1 MQIFDTSHFRKRLIA
16 YVVLSLLV
24 ICITI
29 GSLTVASQ
37 YSILK
42 ENWKA
47 NLLEQV
53 ENKQLI
59 VKSYL
64 LKTISL
70 AQQMASRSFIRDLLE
85 QYKDG
90 HLPLTTLRTSTE
102 KFLGD
107 GLMFIPEAV
116 GITRLCSDGEIAAQL
131 GLQIPGTLLNHPM
144 TATPEK
150 PYLKPIELYGQ
161 DLLVV
166 KTPILKDHHWLG
178 TDIILFAPPLTD
190 QVFSGELKRTQGA
203 TFLWQRLP
211 AVEMLLSPDNFDP
224 TDLAQIRSCPQLKK
238 WIQAASS
245 SNGLFEYNTDDN
257 HQPRIVAYAPMTEM
271 DWVLTTLVNQDSF
284 YNTLWI
290 KLAPVI
296 AIAIGLT
303 LLGGLG
309 MYIMLRPM
317 TRQVMIH
324 SGELER
330 INHSLHQE
338 IEERQ
343 QAEQDLI
350 ANEHEWAITFES
362 ITDAITIL
370 DPQGNIRKQ
379 NLAARRI
386 HNSYGSALKNSPQRK
401 NLVPVSG
408 YPSPLLEQA
417 LTEQGA
423 VQQVYHDEVTN
434 SFFRIT
440 ITPLTHEGELLGA
453 VQLVHDITEQTRI
466 EKLKSETVAAVSHEI
481 RTPLTAIMGFVEF
494 MQNNETTAEE
504 RLSYFQTIQKE
515 MERLQEL
522 MNDFLDLQRLQSA
535 LVPYH
540 FSPINL
546 EEILQDT
553 INLFRMVSESHQLV
567 FNTPGNLP
575 EVTGDGKRLQQVF
588 KNILSNAVK
597 YSPDGGTI
605 TTSLRCSE
613 NHIFIWIKDEGI
625 GIPPQDQEKI
635 FNRFYRVDDSDRRIP
650 GGLGLGL
657 TLVQEIVR
665 AHNGRVWVE
674 SALGKGSTFFVEL
687 PINCRQSAVTE
698 KRDSAEV

>member
-16 YVVLSLLV
+16 YVVLSLLL

-64 LKTISL
+64 VKTISL

-85 QYKDG
+85 EYKEG
-90 HLPLTTLRTSTE
+90 SLPLNNLRHSTE
-102 KFLGD
+102 NFLAD

-116 GITRLCSDGEIAAQL
+116 GLTRLCSDGKIAAQFGVQVPQPL
-131 GLQIPGTLLNHPM
+131 RTHPM
-144 TATPEK
+144 SASPEK
-150 PYLKPIELYGQ
+150 PYLKPVEINGQ
-161 DLLVV
+161 ILLVV
-166 KTPILKDHHWLG
+166 KTPIVKNHNWLG
-178 TDIILFAPPLTD
+178 TDILLFAPPLTD
-190 QVFSGELKRTQGA
+190 QVFSGTLARTQGA
-203 TFLWQRLP
+203 TFLWQRQPSVELLLAP
-211 AVEMLLSPDNFDP
+211 ASFDR
-224 TDLAQIRSCPQLKK
+224 DALKEIRRCPQLTK
-238 WIQAASS
+238 WIHSMTSS
-245 SNGLFEYNTDDN
+245 SGLFEYNSDDN
-257 HQPRIVAYAPMTEM
+257 HQPRIVTYAPLTEM
-271 DWVLTTLVNQDSF
+271 DWVLTTLVNQNSF
-284 YNTLWI
+284 YHTLWI

-309 MYIMLRPM
+309 MYVMLRPM
-317 TRQVMIH
+317 TRQVLVH
-324 SGELER
+324 SDELEQ
-330 INHSLHQE
+330 INRSLHQE

-350 ANEHEWAITFES
+350 ANEHEWSITFES

-386 HNSYGSALKNSPQRK
+386 SNSYGSALKNSPQRK
-401 NLVPVSG
+401 NLVPVAG
-408 YPSPLLEQA
+408 APSPLLEQA
-417 LTEQGA
+417 LTEQSA
-423 VQQVYHDEVTN
+423 VQQVYHDAVT
-434 SFFRIT
+434 SSYFRIT
-440 ITPLTHEGELLGA
+440 ITPLIYAGEMLGA
-453 VQLVHDITEQTRI
+453 VQLVHDITEQTRS

-494 MQNNETTAEE
+494 MQNNETTAAE
-504 RLSYFQTIQKE
+504 RRSYFLTIQKE

-522 MNDFLDLQRLQSA
+522 MNDFLDLQRLQSS
-535 LVPYH
+535 LVPYL
-540 FSPINL
+540 FGPVDL
-546 EEILQDT
+546 EEVLQDT
-553 INLFRMVSESHQLV
+553 VNLFRMVSEHHQLV
-567 FNTPGNLP
+567 FNSPGNIP
-575 EVTGDGKRLQQVF
+575 KITGDSKRLQQVF

-597 YSPDGGTI
+597 YSPDGGTV
-605 TTSLRCSE
+605 TTSLRISQG
-613 NHIFIWIKDEGI
+613 HVFVWIKDEGI

-657 TLVQEIVR
+657 TLVQEIVN
-665 AHNGRVWVE
+665 AHQGRVWVE

-687 PINCRQSAVTE
+687 PINCQQSAVTE
-698 KRDSAEV
+698 QKGRVEG

>member
-1 MQIFDTSHFRKRLIA
+1 MQIFDTTHFRKRLIA
-16 YVVLSLLV
+16 YVVLSLLL
-24 ICITI
+24 ICVTI

-47 NLLEQV
+47 NLLEQI

-59 VKSYL
+59 VKNYL

-85 QYKDG
+85 AYKNG
-90 HLPLTTLRTSTE
+90 TLSLSTLRNSTE
-102 KFLGD
+102 RFLGD
-107 GLMFIPEAV
+107 GLVFIPEAV
-116 GITRLCSDGEIAAQL
+116 GITRLCSNGQIAAQL
-131 GLQIPGTLLNHPM
+131 GMQLPNALRTHPM
-144 TATPEK
+144 SASPEK
-150 PYLKPIELYGQ
+150 PYLKPVMIEGRT
-161 DLLVV
+161 LLVV
-166 KTPILKDHHWLG
+166 KTPIVKNNNWLG

-190 QVFSGELKRTQGA
+190 KVFSGALQRTQGA
-203 TFLWQRLP
+203 TFLWQRHP
-211 AVEMLLSPDNFDP
+211 SVEMLLSPKNVDENVLEEVR
-224 TDLAQIRSCPQLKK
+224 TCPQLKK
-238 WIQAASS
+238 WVQSISS
-245 SNGLFEYNTDDN
+245 SSGLFEYNNDVN
-257 HQPRIVAYAPMTEM
+257 HQPRIVAYAPMTEL

-284 YNTLWI
+284 YSTLWI
-290 KLAPVI
+290 KLTPVI

-309 MYIMLRPM
+309 MYVMLRPM

-324 SGELER
+324 SDELER
-330 INHSLHQE
+330 INRSLHQE

-350 ANEHEWAITFES
+350 ANEHEWSITFES

-370 DPQGNIRKQ
+370 DPQGKIRKQ

-386 HNSYGSALKNSPQRK
+386 STSYGSALKNSPQHR
-401 NLVPVSG
+401 NLVPVADA
-408 YPSPLLEQA
+408 PSPLLEQA
-417 LTEQGA
+417 LTQKRA
-423 VQQVYHDEVTN
+423 VQQIYHDDVTN

-440 ITPLTHEGELLGA
+440 ITPLMHGENLLGA

-504 RLSYFQTIQKE
+504 RHSYFQTIQKE

-540 FSPINL
+540 FSPVNL

-553 INLFRMVSESHQLV
+553 VNLFRMVSKHHQLV
-567 FNTPGNLP
+567 FNSPGNVP
-575 EVTGDGKRLQQVF
+575 KIVGDGKRLQQVF

-597 YSPDGGTI
+597 YSPDGGTV
-605 TTSLRCSE
+605 TTSLRISQD
-613 NHIFIWIKDEGI
+613 HLFIWIKDEGI

-657 TLVQEIVR
+657 TLVQEIVN
-665 AHNGRVWVE
+665 AHQGRVWVE

-687 PINCRQSAVTE
+687 PINGQQTTVTE
-698 KRDSAEV
+698 KRESAGE

>member
-1 MQIFDTSHFRKRLIA
+1 MKTRETSHFRKRLIA

-29 GSLTVASQ
+29 GGLTVASQ

-64 LKTISL
+64 IRTISL
-70 AQQMASRSFIRDLLE
+70 GQQMASRSFIRDLLE
-85 QYKDG
+85 QYKDNE
-90 HLPLTTLRTSTE
+90 LPLQSLRSSTE
-102 KFLGD
+102 RFLKD
-107 GLMFIPEAV
+107 GLVFIPEAV
-116 GITRLCSDGEIAAQL
+116 GITRLSNDGQIAAQI
-131 GLQIPGTLLNHPM
+131 GLMVPDELKTHPISASPESPFLRPILVDGRPLLI
-144 TATPEK
+144 
-150 PYLKPIELYGQ
+150 L
-161 DLLVV
+161 
-166 KTPILKDHHWLG
+166 KTPILKDNNWLG
-178 TDIILFAPPLTD
+178 TDIILFAPPMAN
-190 QVFSGELKRTQGA
+190 QVFTGSFSTPKGVTILWERIPDLDVLIFPEQLDRETQ
-203 TFLWQRLP
+203 Q
-211 AVEMLLSPDNFDP
+211 
-224 TDLAQIRSCPQLKK
+224 QIRSCPPLRKRLKS
-238 WIQAASS
+238 ISS
-245 SNGLFEYNTDDN
+245 HSGLFEFTS
-257 HQPRIVAYAPMTEM
+257 QEGQIRRIVAYAQMPEM
-271 DWVLTTLVNQDSF
+271 DWVLITMVNQDSF
-284 YNTLWI
+284 YKTLWI
-290 KLAPVI
+290 KLLPVI
-296 AIAIGLT
+296 AIAFGLT
-303 LLGGLG
+303 FLGGIG
-309 MYIMLRPM
+309 MYVMLRPM

-324 SGELER
+324 SGELEK
-330 INHSLHQE
+330 INKSLQQE
-338 IEERQ
+338 ITERQ
-343 QAEQDLI
+343 HAEQDLL
-350 ANEHEWAITFES
+350 ANEHEWSITFES

-370 DPQGNIRKQ
+370 DPKGNIRKQ

-386 HNSYGSALKNSPQRK
+386 SNSYGSALKDSPQRK

-408 YPSPLLEQA
+408 YPSPLMEQA
-417 LTEQGA
+417 LIDRKAT
-423 VQQVYHDEVTN
+423 QQIYHDEVTN

-440 ITPLTHEGELLGA
+440 MTPLLHHGELLGV

-504 RLSYFQTIQKE
+504 RHSYFLTIQKE

-540 FSPINL
+540 FAPINL

-553 INLFRMVSESHQLV
+553 VNLFRMVSDRHQLV
-567 FNTPGNLP
+567 FNSPGSLP
-575 EVTGDGKRLQQVF
+575 SIIGDGKRLQQVF

-605 TTSLRCSE
+605 TMSLRISQD
-613 NHIFIWIKDEGI
+613 HVFIWIKDEGI

-657 TLVQEIVR
+657 TLVQEIVN
-665 AHNGRVWVE
+665 AHQGRVWVE

-687 PINCRQSAVTE
+687 PINGRQEQKNKEES
-698 KRDSAEV
+698 